1 MPVEID
7 LSAVVEFFEFSVVSE
22 RISIFAR
29 LKHMH
34 N

>member
-7 LSAVVEFFEFSVVSE
+7 LSDVVEFFEFSVVPE
-22 RISIFAR
+22 RISIFGL

-34 N
+34 S